1 MDVTQSSLSGAA
13 GWGGGARRRRVT
25 EGLRR
30 RKPPLARR
38 CPSTTLRVVP
48 LPVPGRNRD
57 PLAFHFGASVC
68 STSVATRSSTC
79 LPSISAAGD
88 SSRRWRKVETAS
100 ALTSSGST

>member
-38 CPSTTLRVVP
+38 CPATTRLRLAVP
-48 LPVPGRNRD
+48 LPI
-57 PLAFHFGASVC
+57 A
-68 STSVATRSSTC
+68 
-79 LPSISAAGD
+79 
-88 SSRRWRKVETAS
+88 SRRGGFI
-100 ALTSSGST
+100 L